1 MAKKPRIQ
9 TLHKAPY
16 KFQFWLEGDELHC
29 NAYRRIAVRQP
40 AVPAQY
46 SAEPCLEWTFGKIP
60 GNNLIGNAAIYL
72 DQAWLYAENPPDAK
86 VRATSVVPVH
96 FEAEDLVAMKNI
108 SLDEARIKLEK
119 MADGLVEYLHQ
130 MGADYLSEHF
140 DDED

>member
-1 MAKKPRIQ
+1 MAKKPKIQ

-29 NAYRRIAVRQP
+29 NVYRRSAVQQP
-40 AVPAQY
+40 AVPTQY
-46 SAEPCLEWTFGKIP
+46 SAEPCLEWTFDKIP
-60 GNNLIGNAAIYL
+60 GNNLIGNAAVYL

>member
-1 MAKKPRIQ
+1 MAKKTKIQ

-29 NAYRRIAVRQP
+29 NAYRRVAIPQP
-40 AVPAQY
+40 AVPVQY

-72 DQAWLYAENPPDAK
+72 DQAWLYAENPPDSK

-130 MGADYLSEHF
+130 MGAEYLSEHF